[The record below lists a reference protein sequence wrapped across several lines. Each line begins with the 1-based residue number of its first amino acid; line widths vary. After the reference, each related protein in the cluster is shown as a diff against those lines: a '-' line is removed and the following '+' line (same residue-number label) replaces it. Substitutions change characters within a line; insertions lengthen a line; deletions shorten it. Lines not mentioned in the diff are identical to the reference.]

1 MAAMG
6 AARRMPAE
14 PSLPHDPWGP
24 RVARLVSRWL
34 LVLVTVGV
42 LAFLTLPS
50 LIVVPIS
57 LGGADFLEFPPSSL
71 SLRWY
76 EEYLRD
82 PGWIGPTIFSFQ
94 IAAVVTV
101 LATVIGTMA
110 ALALVRGAIR
120 GRSLL
125 NAVIIAPLIVP
136 VIVYAIAVLFWFG
149 PLGWNGTLHGFVLAH
164 TALAV
169 PYVVLL
175 VGAAL
180 YRVDPALE
188 LAAMSLGASRPRA
201 IMRVTLPLIMPA
213 VIAGAVL
220 AFLASFDD
228 ATVSF
233 FISAPTDKS
242 LPRKIFE
249 NVEFSVSPVVAVVS
263 TLITVLSIGLIA
275 LARLVER
282 RGARGSVEVLEEP
295 VPDASSSEW
304 VAIEAGSVTSLSSP
318 TSQGRSPM

>member
-1 MAAMG
+1 MALDDPT
-6 AARRMPAE
+6 RLPAG
-14 PSLPHDPWGP
+14 PSLPHDPLLG
-24 RVARLVSRWL
+24 RAMRRASGWL
-34 LVLVTVGV
+34 LALMTVAV
-42 LAFLTLPS
+42 VAFLTLPS

-57 LGGADFLEFPPSSL
+57 LGGADYLEFPPTSL

-76 EEYLRD
+76 EEYLGD
-82 PGWIGPTIFSFQ
+82 PGWIGPTVFSFQ

-125 NAVIIAPLIVP
+125 NAAIIAPLIVP

-180 YRVDPALE
+180 YRVDPTLE

-201 IMRVTLPLIMPA
+201 IVKVTLPLITPA
-213 VIAGAVL
+213 VIAGGVL

-233 FISAPTDKS
+233 FISGPTDKS

-282 RGARGSVEVLEEP
+282 RGARAPAARVEEV
-295 VPDASSSEW
+295 VPESSTSEW
-304 VAIEAGSVTSLSSP
+304 VAIGGPPPSAPS
-318 TSQGRSPM
+318 

>member
-1 MAAMG
+1 MATTGDTAQLAASPSVPDDPLG
-6 AARRMPAE
+6 A
-14 PSLPHDPWGP
+14 
-24 RVARLVSRWL
+24 RVARRASGWL
-34 LVLVTVGV
+34 LGLATVGV

-57 LGGADFLEFPPSSL
+57 LGGAEFLEFPPSSL

-76 EEYLRD
+76 QEYLGD
-82 PGWIGPTIFSFQ
+82 PGWIGPTVFSFQ

-120 GRSLL
+120 ARSLL
-125 NAVIIAPLIVP
+125 NAAIIAPLIVP

-180 YRVDPALE
+180 YRVDPTLE

-201 IMRVTLPLIMPA
+201 IIRVTLPLITPA
-213 VIAGAVL
+213 VIAGGVL

-233 FISAPTDKS
+233 FISSPTDKS

-263 TLITVLSIGLIA
+263 TLITVLSIALIA

-282 RGARGSVEVLEEP
+282 RGARAPATTVEEV
-295 VPDASSSEW
+295 VPDQSASDW
-304 VAIEAGSVTSLSSP
+304 VAVGGHPSDA
-318 TSQGRSPM
+318 RS